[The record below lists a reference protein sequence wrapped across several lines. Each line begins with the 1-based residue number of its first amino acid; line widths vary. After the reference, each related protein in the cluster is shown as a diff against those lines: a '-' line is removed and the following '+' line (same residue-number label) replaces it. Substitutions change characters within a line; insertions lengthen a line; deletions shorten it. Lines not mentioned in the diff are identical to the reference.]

1 MAKYCPN
8 CGAEIK
14 EGSKFCGSCGA
25 SLEYIER
32 KSEKVIKRKNPW
44 AAAILNFLLPGIG
57 FIYLETFEFVIGG
70 TALFL
75 VELIVTVLF
84 WTGVYNP
91 TWMTASFLFA
101 FFWAVLGY
109 IGAEYV
115 NRRK

>member
-57 FIYLETFEFVIGG
+57 FIYLKNTLWL
-70 TALFL
+70 A
-75 VELIVTVLF
+75 
-84 WTGVYNP
+84 TG
-91 TWMTASFLFA
+91 SQQ
-101 FFWAVLGY
+101 
-109 IGAEYV
+109 
-115 NRRK
+115 